1 MRATQLNFAPGHQV
15 CLPKQHASTH
25 SPNSGHK
32 LVITLSRCDFSSNP
46 CVSGS
51 TKNDDQSQTLHPLHN
66 NKSVATQV
74 LLGRI
79 GLRIVGLNNVLP

>member
-15 CLPKQHASTH
+15 CLPNQHANTH

-46 CVSGS
+46 CVSG
-51 TKNDDQSQTLHPLHN
+51 TKHDQSQTLHPLHN
-66 NKSVATQV
+66 SKSVATHV
-74 LLGRI
+74 LLGRN